1 MSAED
6 LKKQIAE
13 LAKANEEFRDTE
25 RRLTGEVELA
35 RAGYRKDLSMQ
46 SLIKPW
52 SGDST
57 SRSVQEFIGLLS
69 EVGACWGWSER
80 ELLTIGKAKLEGP
93 AATFIVSKGTIDSFV
108 HLKELLS
115 ERFGDISGF
124 EVYEEE
130 LRSIVRGRGEKIVE
144 FAERCELLGRRI
156 RVRPDLTGEEAAW
169 WNREADRMVLRGF
182 MKGLTGMVGGQV
194 QVGRPA
200 NMKEAVRL
208 ALLVE
213 QAFPESRAWETKLV
227 GSLEQEPELSSP
239 GSECRGNN
247 NYPPVL

>member
-6 LKKQIAE
+6 LKKQIAD
-13 LAKANEEFRDTE
+13 LAKAKEEFRYTE
-25 RRLTGEVELA
+25 RRLTRILERA

-69 EVGACWGWSER
+69 EVGACGGWSER
-80 ELLTIGKAKLEGP
+80 ELLTIGKAKLEGL
-93 AATFIVSKGTIDSFV
+93 AVAFIASKGTIDSFV
-108 HLKELLS
+108 RFKEILS

-144 FAERCELLGRRI
+144 FTERCELLGRRI
-156 RVRPDLTGEEAAW
+156 RMRPD
-169 WNREADRMVLRGF
+169 
-182 MKGLTGMVGGQV
+182 GG
-194 QVGRPA
+194 RSS
-200 NMKEAVRL
+200 
-208 ALLVE
+208 LVE
-213 QAFPESRAWETKLV
+213 
-227 GSLEQEPELSSP
+227 
-239 GSECRGNN
+239 
-247 NYPPVL
+247 